1 MAGMYLTYI
10 WYIWVSCCLVTKLW
24 PTLQSHELQGL
35 SQSLLKFK
43 SIELMIL
50 SNNLILCSPFS
61 FLPSSLF
68 QHQSLFQWVSFLHEV
83 AKLLELQLQHQSLQW
98 IFRVDFLSSWLV
110 WSPCS
115 PRDSQES
122 SPAPQFKSI
131 NSSALSLPYGPTL
144 TSVYDYWKNHSF
156 DYMDLCQQSDASAF

>member
-68 QHQSLFQWVSFLHEV
+68 QHQSL
-83 AKLLELQLQHQSLQW
+83 QW

-131 NSSALSLPYGPTL
+131 NSSALSLPYCPTL